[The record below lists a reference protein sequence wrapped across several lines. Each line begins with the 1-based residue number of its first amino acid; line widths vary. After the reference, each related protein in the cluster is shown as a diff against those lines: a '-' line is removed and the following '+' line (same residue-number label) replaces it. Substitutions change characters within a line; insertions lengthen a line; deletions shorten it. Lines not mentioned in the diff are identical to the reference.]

1 MLSLCLER
9 YSRREKLFIRK
20 MCTCAQSCPTLWDPV
35 DCSPLGSSI
44 HGIFQALILERVAIS
59 SSRGSSQTRY
69 CTCVPRTAGEF
80 FTTEPSG
87 KLQTLIMRLGVE
99 KPFCNHEIKSM
110 KMKIYLLMIWKEQME
125 ISFTKS
131 FIEPLFKLWLAYF
144 QLSCFLRQTS
154 LYMFKSL
161 LVFRAYCRI

>member
-1 MLSLCLER
+1 MFSLYLER

-20 MCTCAQSCPTLWDPV
+20 MWTCAQSRPTLWDPV
-35 DCSPLGSSI
+35 DGSLLGSSI
-44 HGIFQALILERVAIS
+44 HGLFQALILERVAIS

-80 FTTEPSG
+80 FTAEPSG
-87 KLQTLIMRLGVE
+87 KLWTLDIRLGVE

-110 KMKIYLLMIWKEQME
+110 KIKIYLLMICKEQME
-125 ISFTKS
+125 IAFTKS

-144 QLSCFLRQTS
+144 QLSCFLRQTN

-161 LVFRAYCRI
+161 LVFHAYCWI

>member
-1 MLSLCLER
+1 MFSLYLER
-9 YSRREKLFIRK
+9 YSWREKFVIRK

-35 DCSPLGSSI
+35 DCSPLGSST

-59 SSRGSSQTRY
+59 SSRGSSQPRY
-69 CTCVPRTAGEF
+69 WTCVSWTAGEF
-80 FTTEPSG
+80 FVAEPSG
-87 KLQTLIMRLGVE
+87 KLQTLDMRLGVE
-99 KPFCNHEIKSM
+99 KPFCNHEIKNM
-110 KMKIYLLMIWKEQME
+110 KMKIYLLMICKEQME

-144 QLSCFLRQTS
+144 QLPCFLRQTN

-161 LVFRAYCRI
+161 LVFCAYCWI